1 MPKPRI
7 LVTRRIPAAALARME
22 QSATL
27 EVWPHSDPPPPE
39 QLHEL
44 VGRCTGL
51 LCLLTDRIDRPL
63 LDAAPHLKVVS
74 TLSVGY
80 DHIDLAACTQRGI
93 AVGYPPGVL
102 TQATADFA
110 FALILAVARRIA
122 EGAALARSGGWTTWD
137 PMALLGLEVSNSTLG
152 ILGLGRIGE
161 AVARRARGFDARL
174 IYCDPAPNPALEQSL
189 GLERVDFPTLLARSD
204 VLTLHPQ
211 LTPQTQGVIDSQAL
225 RSMKPTAILINTAR
239 GRLVQTQALVQALE
253 QGWIAGAGLDVTDPE
268 PLPAGHPLYGFPNCL
283 ITPHIASAT
292 LTTRGKM
299 AEMAADNLLAGLQ
312 GVPLPYPVPA
322 ERS

>member
-1 MPKPRI
+1 MPNPKV
-7 LVTRRIPAAALARME
+7 LVTRRIPAAALAKLE
-22 QSATL
+22 PSATL
-27 EVWPHSDPPPPE
+27 EVWPYSEPPTPE

-44 VGRCTGL
+44 VRPCSGL
-51 LCLLTDRIDRPL
+51 LCLLTDRVDRPL

-80 DHIDLAACTQRGI
+80 DHIDLAACTERGVT
-93 AVGYPPGVL
+93 VGYTPGVL

-122 EGAALARSGGWTTWD
+122 EGAAHARSGGWTTWD

-161 AVARRARGFDARL
+161 AVARRAKGFDMRL
-174 IYCDPAPNPALEQSL
+174 LYCDPAPNPALEQSL

-225 RSMKPTAILINTAR
+225 RSMKPSAILINTAR

-253 QGWIAGAGLDVTDPE
+253 LGWIAGAGLDVTDPE

-299 AEMAADNLLAGLQ
+299 AEMAADNLLAGLH

>member
-22 QSATL
+22 QSAAV
-27 EVWPHSDPPPPE
+27 EVWPESAPPSSK

-44 VGRCTGL
+44 VGPCSGL
-51 LCLLTDRIDRPL
+51 LCLLTDRVDRPL
-63 LDAAPHLKVVS
+63 LEAAPHLRVVS

-80 DHIDLAACTQRGI
+80 DHIDLAACTERDI
-93 AVGYPPGVL
+93 AVGYTPGVL

-161 AVARRARGFDARL
+161 AVARRAKGFDARL

-211 LTPQTQGVIDSQAL
+211 LTLQTQGVIDAQAL
-225 RSMKPTAILINTAR
+225 RSMKPSAILINTAR
-239 GRLVQTQALVQALE
+239 GRLVQTEALVQALQ

-322 ERS
+322 ARS

>member
-22 QSATL
+22 QSAAV
-27 EVWPHSDPPPPE
+27 EVWPESAPPSSK

-44 VGRCTGL
+44 VGPCSGL
-51 LCLLTDRIDRPL
+51 LCLLTDRVDRPL
-63 LDAAPHLKVVS
+63 LEAAPHLRVVS

-80 DHIDLAACTQRGI
+80 DHIDLAACTERDI
-93 AVGYPPGVL
+93 AVGYTPGVL

-161 AVARRARGFDARL
+161 AVARRARGFEARL

-189 GLERVDFPTLLARSD
+189 DLERVDLPTLLARSD

-211 LTPQTQGVIDSQAL
+211 LTPQTQGVIDAQAL
-225 RSMKPTAILINTAR
+225 RSMKPSAILINTAR
-239 GRLVQTQALVQALE
+239 GRLVQTEALVQALQ

-292 LTTRGKM
+292 LNTRGRM
-299 AEMAADNLLAGLQ
+299 AEMAAENVLAGLQ

-322 ERS
+322 ARS